1 MNYNYFFV
9 KVPILRN
16 KHYGLSGLV
25 LYRIKTVQSGGKQSS
40 HLSEYWKILF
50 LLGLT
55 LIAFISLKYH
65 KLSHAFNPETLRSD
79 YDVTSP

>member
-1 MNYNYFFV
+1 MDSPHLKESTKGTMNYNYFFV

-40 HLSEYWKILF
+40 HSSEY
-50 LLGLT
+50 
-55 LIAFISLKYH
+55 
-65 KLSHAFNPETLRSD
+65 
-79 YDVTSP
+79 